1 MNDQQRM
8 SIVVNALFTHDA
20 AGRMVRVNEPD
31 GDVAPRFFLGR
42 TREGHVWRFR
52 NDLPDEVVK
61 ALEVLCEREPV
72 HLGTISEQPVQLE
85 AIRRELAEHMP
96 LGDVYTGPEFYFPER
111 ILQPS
116 GVIAQRMMHAQAA
129 SLAPHFRWAIPLL
142 DAVPVWAVEQD
153 GVVVSLCFSSRT
165 TLVADEAGV
174 YTLEA
179 HRGKG
184 YAPAVVAAWAR
195 SIHALQRMP
204 LYGTTWDN
212 LASQRIAKK
221 LNLTAF
227 GAVLHIA

>member
-8 SIVVNALFTHDA
+8 SIVANALFTHDA

-42 TREGHVWRFR
+42 TQEGHVWRFR
-52 NDLPDEVVK
+52 NDLPDEAVS
-61 ALEVLCEREPV
+61 ALESLCKREPV
-72 HLGTISEQPVQLE
+72 HSGAMREQPIQLE
-85 AIRRELAEHMP
+85 AIGRVLAEHMP
-96 LGDVYTGPEFYFPER
+96 LGDVYAGPEFYFPER
-111 ILQPS
+111 IPHPA
-116 GVIAQRMMHAQAA
+116 GAIAQRMTHAHAA
-129 SLAPHFRWAIPLL
+129 SLAPHFGWAIPLL
-142 DAVPVWAVEQD
+142 GAVPVWAVERD

-165 TLVADEAGV
+165 TPVADEAGV

-184 YAPAVVAAWAR
+184 FAPAVVAAWAH
-195 SIHALQRMP
+195 SIRALGRTP

-221 LNLTAF
+221 LDLIAF
-227 GAVLHIA
+227 GALLHIA